1 MFCIYYN
8 IILQYFKLMKYIR
21 NFSAHTDYVGE
32 MSKIPT
38 PSVSYC
44 RKENE
49 CHFMPSNVIMFKVGD
64 LNGNTNQTV
73 TVFYYEG
80 GSETIQIIE
89 GNRWYVV
96 NVPSGKSVTDIKGS
110 RLNSGVPSKMIISA
124 KIMSID
130 GWSDYG
136 FGKGMY
142 RNIDFINCDFSSLTT
157 MDGLFNGNRNETLDA
172 VSNLD
177 TSKVTSMSKMF
188 VWDEQ
193 LQALDVSKFDTS
205 KVINM
210 SGMFQYCKKIQ
221 SLDLANWNVSNVTD
235 MEDMFDGCNS
245 LQSLDLSSWNVSKV
259 TRMNFMLYGCNSL
272 QSLDFSGWNTSNLT
286 NVYCMFNGCSSL
298 QSLDLSSWNVL
309 RVTSMSSMF
318 KGCSSLQSLDLS
330 SWDMTKVTY
339 KDDMFSGCTSLKTI
353 YMRNCNQ
360 TTIDKIKA
368 QLEKDKILNNVT
380 IITE

>member
-1 MFCIYYN
+1 
-8 IILQYFKLMKYIR
+8 MKYIR
-21 NFSAHTDYVGE
+21 NFSAHTDYE
-32 MSKIPT
+32 AELSKIPT

-44 RKENE
+44 QKENE

-80 GSETIQIIE
+80 GSETIPITE

-110 RLNSGVPSKMIISA
+110 RLNSGVPSKTIISA

-142 RNIDFINCDFSSLTT
+142 RNIDFINCDFFSLTT

-188 VWDEQ
+188 ANCDK

-210 SGMFQYCKKIQ
+210 S
-221 SLDLANWNVSNVTD
+221 
-235 MEDMFDGCNS
+235 
-245 LQSLDLSSWNVSKV
+245 
-259 TRMNFMLYGCNSL
+259 
-272 QSLDFSGWNTSNLT
+272 
-286 NVYCMFNGCSSL
+286 
-298 QSLDLSSWNVL
+298 
-309 RVTSMSSMF
+309 SMF
-318 KGCSSLQSLDLS
+318 VFG
-330 SWDMTKVTY
+330 
-339 KDDMFSGCTSLKTI
+339 
-353 YMRNCNQ
+353 
-360 TTIDKIKA
+360 
-368 QLEKDKILNNVT
+368 
-380 IITE
+380 